1 MHLYLHIPFCHRICP
16 YCAFFKHT
24 PGATDMRG
32 FVQAVCQEA
41 KLRLPV
47 GFAPR
52 TIYFGGGTP
61 SMLSPT
67 HLQALVEGLREAVD
81 FRQVEEWSFEAN
93 PATFTPAKA
102 RQWRELGVTRVSLGA
117 QSFEPDL
124 LRLLGRTHTPEQI
137 EESVRMLREAGMEQV
152 NLDLMFSL
160 PGQSPAQ
167 WEHTL
172 QKALELRT
180 EHISTY
186 NLTYEEDT
194 DFFRRFGASGTDEE
208 TDIRMFQMAEE
219 LLTGAGFRH
228 YEISNYAREGCL
240 SLHNLSCWR
249 GEDYFGLGPGACASV
264 DGLRYANAPDT
275 TRYIAAL
282 TAASPALPPGTVEA
296 LTPEQRR
303 TERIGLALRTD
314 EGLPRELLEETPD
327 WQEKRGFTEML
338 QREGLAVFSPA
349 RRLVLTGKGRLVA
362 DEIAVG
368 LL

>member
-1 MHLYLHIPFCHRICP
+1 
-16 YCAFFKHT
+16 
-24 PGATDMRG
+24 MRG
-32 FVQAVCQEA
+32 FVRAVCQEA
-41 KLRLPV
+41 KLRLPG

-52 TIYFGGGTP
+52 TLYFGGGTP
-61 SMLSPT
+61 SMLSPS
-67 HLQALVEGLREAVD
+67 HLQALVEGLREVVD

-93 PATFTPAKA
+93 PATFTPAKI
-102 RQWRELGVTRVSLGA
+102 RQWRELGITRVSLGA

-124 LRLLGRTHTPEQI
+124 LRLLGRTHTPKHI

-160 PGQSPAQ
+160 PGQTLAQ
-167 WEHTL
+167 WEHSL
-172 QKALELRT
+172 QKALEL
-180 EHISTY
+180 EPDHISTY

-194 DFFRRFGASGTDEE
+194 AFFRQFGAQGTDEE
-208 TDIRMFQMAEE
+208 TDVRMFQLAEE

-228 YEISNYAREGCL
+228 YEISNYAREGRL
-240 SLHNLSCWR
+240 SLHNLSCWQ

-264 DGLRYANAPDT
+264 DGRRYANAPDT
-275 TRYIAAL
+275 ARYIASL
-282 TAASPALPPGTVEA
+282 TADSPALPSGTVET

-314 EGLPRELLEETPD
+314 EGLPRELLEKTPD
-327 WQEKRGFTEML
+327 GQEKGDFTEML
-338 QREGLAVFSPA
+338 QREGLAVFSPTG
-349 RRLVLTGKGRLVA
+349 RLVLTSKGRLVA